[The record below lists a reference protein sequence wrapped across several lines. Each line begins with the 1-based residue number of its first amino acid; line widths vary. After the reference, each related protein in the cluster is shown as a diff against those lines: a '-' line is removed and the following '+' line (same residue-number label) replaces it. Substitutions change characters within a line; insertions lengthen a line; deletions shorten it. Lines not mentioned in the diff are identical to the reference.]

1 MSHCPFGG
9 HDRRMTES
17 MERPTL
23 ARSDSSGRKRRA
35 GWLVPAALIAL
46 SAVPVIAG
54 SARLGQLAGGG
65 PITQDSVRY
74 FATPAPVVAHIISVT
89 LFSVLGALQFAHG
102 LRRRRPAWHRAAGR
116 LVVPSGLVSAFTGLW
131 MTLFYPHLPNDSALL
146 VGLRLVF
153 GTLMIVSLV
162 LGFAA
167 IRRRDV
173 ARHRAWMTRGYAI
186 GMGAGTQLLTVGPWM
201 ALAGEPGPLPRALL
215 MGAGWVINLVVAE
228 WAVRRGPGLP
238 ALSRG
243 AR

>member
-1 MSHCPFGG
+1 
-9 HDRRMTES
+9 MTEGIS
-17 MERPTL
+17 TERPTP
-23 ARSDSSGRKRRA
+23 ARSGSPGRNRRT

-54 SARLGQLAGGG
+54 ATRLGQLTGGG
-65 PITQDSVRY
+65 PVTHDSARY
-74 FATPAPVVAHIISVT
+74 FATPAPVVAHIVAVT
-89 LFSVLGALQFAHG
+89 LFSLLGALQFAPG

-116 LVVPSGLVSAFTGLW
+116 LVVPSGLVSAFSGLW
-131 MTLFYPHLPNDSALL
+131 MTLFYPPLQNDSALL
-146 VGLRLVF
+146 VGLRLAF

-173 ARHRAWMTRGYAI
+173 TRHRAWMTRGYAI

-215 MGAGWVINLVVAE
+215 MGAGWVINLAVAE
-228 WAVRRGPGLP
+228 WAIRRGPTVP
-238 ALSRG
+238 ALSSTVR
-243 AR
+243 

>member
-1 MSHCPFGG
+1 
-9 HDRRMTES
+9 MTEGIS
-17 MERPTL
+17 TERPTP
-23 ARSDSSGRKRRA
+23 ARSGSTGRTRRT

-54 SARLGQLAGGG
+54 AARLGQLTGGG
-65 PITQDSVRY
+65 PITQDSARY
-74 FATPAPVVAHIISVT
+74 FATPAPVVAHIITVT
-89 LFSVLGALQFAHG
+89 VFSLVGALQFAPG

-116 LVVPSGLVSAFTGLW
+116 LVVPSGLVSAFSGLW
-131 MTLFYPHLPNDSALL
+131 MTLFYPALQNDSALL
-146 VGLRLVF
+146 VGLRLAF

-173 ARHRAWMTRGYAI
+173 TRHRAWMTRGYAI

-215 MGAGWVINLVVAE
+215 MGTGWAINLAVAE
-228 WAVRRGPGLP
+228 WAIRRGT
-238 ALSRG
+238 R
-243 AR
+243 